1 MQFFYNVSE
10 FFGLIPKNHCFHPIP
25 DNPRSV
31 SEDLLE
37 VMILWEPQTSVA
49 SQPHR
54 LKDVAFRR
62 PLFGKYD
69 YERHNIFSSIVCRAQ
84 ALICFLRVAVKC
96 DFRKKLGFCPKYSD
110 PLPVSYAFFLND
122 P

>member
-1 MQFFYNVSE
+1 MQFFYIVSV
-10 FFGLIPKNHCFHPIP
+10 FSLLPNKVFGPILYS
-25 DNPRSV
+25 PRSV

-49 SQPHR
+49 SEPHR

-62 PLFGKYD
+62 PLLGKYV
-69 YERHNIFSSIVCRAQ
+69 YKLHNIFLSIGFRAQ
-84 ALICFLRVAVKC
+84 TFNCLLRAPVKC
-96 DFRKKLGFCPKYSD
+96 DFPKKLGFYPDYPD
-110 PLPVSYAFFLND
+110 PLPVSYAFILKD